1 MRRSKGDNNGF
12 TLVELIVVL
21 VILAILAAI
30 LVPQLLGYID
40 RAKQDQYIFDAKNC
54 MTAVQAELAEQ
65 YAYDSVVGLNDD
77 SMVGSNPHADVSWMG
92 TPQAKRILQ
101 TAEVDPYML
110 IVGMGDYE
118 KFKDTDLH
126 KAYTVYFVVYW
137 PEENKDPIFFNGSEW
152 KKEYPWKGDGQNT
165 FKVNGQDMKLQFYFI
180 KAPGDNAS
188 KMSNYW
194 NRLKNKVG
202 VQ

>member
-54 MTAVQAELAEQ
+54 MTAVQAELAEM
-65 YAYDSVVGLNDD
+65 YAYDSVVGLNDE
-77 SMVGSNPHADVSWMG
+77 SMVGSNLYGDVSWMG
-92 TPQAKRILQ
+92 TPQAKRILE
-101 TAEVDPYML
+101 TADVNPHML
-110 IVGMGDYE
+110 IVGMGDYS
-118 KFKDTDLH
+118 KYKDTDLH

-152 KKEYPWKGDGQNT
+152 KKEYPWKGNGQNT
-165 FKVNGQDMKLQFYFI
+165 FKVNGQDMDLQFYFI
-180 KAPGDNAS
+180 KAPDDKAS
-188 KMSNYW
+188 GMSNYW
-194 NRLKNKVG
+194 NQLKNKVG
-202 VQ
+202 VK